1 VLIDEE
7 RYCHAS
13 DLHDST
19 GYNEWFRCFLRY
31 RERAYRELGPVKQW
45 INEPMLLVLDVGN
58 TNTVLGVF
66 AVDGR
71 SRELVAHWRVAT
83 IQTQTVDEY
92 GVLFRNL
99 FAMADIN
106 VAAIKGIII
115 SSVVPPMDSV
125 LREVCER
132 YFHTKPLFVEP
143 GVKTGMPVQYDN
155 PAEVGADRVVNGVAA
170 FEKYGG
176 PCIVVDFGTA
186 TTFDAISAKGEYLGG
201 VITPGIGISADAL
214 FERTARLPRVDIR
227 KPPRVIGTNTVGS
240 MQSGLYYGYLGLVDL
255 ILERMLAEL
264 GPETKV
270 VATGGLASL
279 IGQGSKYINA
289 VDDLLTLEGLRIIWD
304 RNVRKP
310 KTAED
315 AEDAEKQKQVKAR
328 S

>member
-1 VLIDEE
+1 
-7 RYCHAS
+7 
-13 DLHDST
+13 
-19 GYNEWFRCFLRY
+19 
-31 RERAYRELGPVKQW
+31 
-45 INEPMLLVLDVGN
+45 MLLVLDVGN

-66 AVDGR
+66 AGDGR
-71 SRELVAHWRVAT
+71 SSELAAHWRVAT

-99 FAMADIN
+99 FAMADIK

-132 YFHTKPLFVEP
+132 YFHSKPLFVEP

-176 PCIVVDFGTA
+176 PCIIVDFGTA
-186 TTFDAISAKGEYLGG
+186 TTFDAVSAKGEYLGG

-227 KPPRVIGTNTVGS
+227 KPPRVIGSNTVGS
-240 MQSGLYYGYLGLVDL
+240 IQSGLYYGYLGLVDA

-270 VATGGLASL
+270 VATGGLAPL
-279 IGQGSKYINA
+279 IGEGSKYISA
-289 VDDLLTLEGLRIIWD
+289 VDDLLTLEGLRIIWE
-304 RNVRKP
+304 RNVKK
-310 KTAED
+310 KTAEDAED
-315 AEDAEKQKQVKAR
+315 AEDAEKQKNPGAKR
-328 S
+328 

>member
-1 VLIDEE
+1 
-7 RYCHAS
+7 
-13 DLHDST
+13 
-19 GYNEWFRCFLRY
+19 
-31 RERAYRELGPVKQW
+31 
-45 INEPMLLVLDVGN
+45 MLLVLDVGN

-66 AVDGR
+66 AADGR
-71 SRELVAHWRVAT
+71 NSELAAHWRVAT

-99 FAMADIN
+99 FAMADIK

-115 SSVVPPMDSV
+115 SSVVPPMDTV

-132 YFHTKPLFVEP
+132 YFHSKPLFVEP

-176 PCIVVDFGTA
+176 PCIIVDFGTA
-186 TTFDAISAKGEYLGG
+186 TTFDAVSARGEYLGG

-227 KPPRVIGTNTVGS
+227 KPPRVIGSNTVGS
-240 MQSGLYYGYLGLVDL
+240 IQSGLYYGYLGLVDA

-270 VATGGLASL
+270 VATGGLAPL
-279 IGQGSKYINA
+279 IGEGSKYINA
-289 VDDLLTLEGLRIIWD
+289 VDDLLTLEGLRIIWE
-304 RNVRKP
+304 RNIK
-310 KTAED
+310 KETAED
-315 AEDAEKQKQVKAR
+315 AEDAEGKKKQKAK